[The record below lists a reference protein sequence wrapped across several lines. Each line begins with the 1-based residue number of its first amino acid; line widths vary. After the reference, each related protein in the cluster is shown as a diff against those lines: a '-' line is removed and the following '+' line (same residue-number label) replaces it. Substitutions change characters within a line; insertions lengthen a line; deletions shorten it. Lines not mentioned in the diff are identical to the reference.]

1 MPEKTSVLF
10 VCLGNICRS
19 TMAEGIFRHLA
30 QKPEWKDKIGRVD
43 SCGTGEASSFPL
55 HRFAAF
61 RLWRRQWLFS
71 LADDW
76 VYPSTAAAYH
86 TGESPDDRTMAT
98 LEENGITDYDHA
110 ARRFA
115 TSDFDKF
122 DYIFAMDRSNLSD
135 LERLQRGN
143 PDAKARVVLFGEY
156 SGTGKAEVVSDPYY
170 GGDAGFKRA
179 FEQCSRFARNFLN
192 DVVGGDE
199 KSAL

>member
-19 TMAEGIFRHLA
+19 TMAEGIFRSLA

-43 SCGTGEASSFPL
+43 SCGT
-55 HRFAAF
+55 
-61 RLWRRQWLFS
+61 
-71 LADDW
+71 
-76 VYPSTAAAYH
+76 AAYH
-86 TGESPDDRTMAT
+86 TGDSPDDRTMAT

-135 LERLQRGN
+135 LTRLQKGN
-143 PDAKARVVLFGEY
+143 PDAKARVMLFGEF
-156 SGTGKAEVVSDPYY
+156 SGTGKAEIVNDPYY

-179 FEQCSRFARNFLN
+179 FEQCSRFANNFLN
-192 DVVGGDE
+192 DVVAGGGE
-199 KSAL
+199 KTSL